1 MPENQAKTSRFLQ
14 TVKIFERELKPD
26 CSIVEVGS
34 HDASFRSLFTSQ
46 RWTTVDKYGEPDV
59 RCDFNGPNVVL
70 PLEDN
75 IFDAAICTE
84 VLEHLPMGGPLVSE
98 LYRVLR
104 PGGALYASVP
114 NLVSLSCRLKWVAGR
129 VPHMAASGDCGHP
142 LGGTGVEV
150 DGNWVAAH
158 VVDFNVERFGAYLER
173 AGFTI
178 ETFFPMGA
186 SAGPFKLPPMLTPKV
201 LADFVFAKAVKPS
214 D

>member
-1 MPENQAKTSRFLQ
+1 
-14 TVKIFERELKPD
+14 
-26 CSIVEVGS
+26 VEIGS
-34 HDASFRSLFTSQ
+34 HDASFRKIFTSQ
-46 RWTTVDKYGEPDV
+46 QWTTVDKYGEPDV
-59 RCDFNGPNVVL
+59 RCDVNGPGVSL

-75 IFDAAICTE
+75 IFDAAICTQ
-84 VLEHLPMGGPLVSE
+84 VLEHLPMGGPLLVE
-98 LYRVLR
+98 LHRVLR

-114 NLVSLSCRLKWVAGR
+114 NLVSLSCRLKWVSGR
-129 VPHMAASGDCGHP
+129 VPHMAASGDCGLP
-142 LGGTGVEV
+142 LGGTGVKV

-186 SAGPFKLPPMLTPKV
+186 SAGPFKLSPRLTPRV